1 MRALTFKTPAPSE
14 PGCIVIVE
22 LLPWDQLGHAGT
34 LSDFCVASHN
44 FGRQQ
49 LLAPMAPQP
58 KWYCRHDTLKVLV
71 KVMKSFAKR
80 FHMRLPAPVRNRHVQ
95 RLVPLIL
102 AAAVVQHSPT
112 ANAVTKTTWVDDT
125 STSNGNVNWPSQ
137 DGTYTRN
144 FGIAFSTGNTSASY
158 NIGWI
163 DIGLNTS
170 ISTASSASFKV
181 ALHQATNSTP
191 YSAVAA
197 STAYATDVVSF
208 SKPTTTSTPFTL
220 QLTSAQ
226 LPNITSYAMNPATSY
241 ALIVYS
247 PDVSIGMMR
256 TTGSSYANGTTNN
269 AYTVSNGFAMLTTL
283 RSNSYYS
290 NTTGSYPALD
300 FAFGNFASPPAP
312 VPAPLGVAGLAAM
325 ASNVRRLRSL
335 SRRLQAPR

>member
-1 MRALTFKTPAPSE
+1 M
-14 PGCIVIVE
+14 
-22 LLPWDQLGHAGT
+22 
-34 LSDFCVASHN
+34 
-44 FGRQQ
+44 
-49 LLAPMAPQP
+49 
-58 KWYCRHDTLKVLV
+58 
-71 KVMKSFAKR
+71 
-80 FHMRLPAPVRNRHVQ
+80 
-95 RLVPLIL
+95 VPLIL
-102 AAAVVQHSPT
+102 AAAVVQHSTT

-163 DIGLNTS
+163 DLGLNNST
-170 ISTASSASFKV
+170 STASSASFKV

-197 STAYATDVVSF
+197 ATAYATDVVNF
-208 SKPTTTSTPFTL
+208 SKPTTSSTPFKL
-220 QLTSAQ
+220 ELTSAQ

-247 PDVSIGMMR
+247 PDTTIGMMR
-256 TTGSSYANGTTNN
+256 TTGYAQFQTNT
-269 AYTVSNGFAMLTTL
+269 AYTVSNDFAMLTTL
-283 RSNSYYS
+283 RSNLYYS
-290 NTTGSYPALD
+290 NASGSYPALD

-325 ASNVRRLRSL
+325 ASSVRRLRSL